1 LKGKLDFSTPI
12 DALTFNLYKYTTF
25 SLRKYPNIQNIIF
38 LIHFRYFHIKRERG
52 ALKASMEVLLH
63 GKLTT
68 TTSTLHPSILE

>member
-12 DALTFNLYKYTTF
+12 NALTFNLYKYTTYWSYKISKISKII
-25 SLRKYPNIQNIIF
+25 SLYTLDILHQ
-38 LIHFRYFHIKRERG
+38 KRERG

-68 TTSTLHPSILE
+68 TTSTLLPSILE